1 MAKINEYWYSE
12 YYMQIGIFLEK
23 VLGKTLY
30 PEDLLKYVSIT
41 DTIPLI
47 PVDLTKESAEDFEYP
62 GFFDDF
68 QRTIMK
74 SDYTGLN
81 EEEKR
86 MLRLTKIGLI
96 VCGIVYQGYTVDVN

>member
-1 MAKINEYWYSE
+1 
-12 YYMQIGIFLEK
+12 
-23 VLGKTLY
+23 
-30 PEDLLKYVSIT
+30 
-41 DTIPLI
+41 
-47 PVDLTKESAEDFEYP
+47 
-62 GFFDDF
+62 
-68 QRTIMK
+68 MK